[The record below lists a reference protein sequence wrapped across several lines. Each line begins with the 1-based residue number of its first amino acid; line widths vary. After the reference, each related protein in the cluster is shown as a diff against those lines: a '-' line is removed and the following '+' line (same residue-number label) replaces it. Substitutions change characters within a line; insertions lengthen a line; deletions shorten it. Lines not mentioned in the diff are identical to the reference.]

1 MPIQIYDLNLDKKN
15 RELEVRGTP
24 LFPCGA
30 YFSDII
36 NNVTGDIPW
45 HWHDEFEVIVIK
57 KGPIKI
63 SVSGTDYLLQTGE
76 GLFINSN
83 VLHSVYVF
91 NDQPCLLNSLV
102 FHKEL
107 ICDTNE
113 NIFKQRY
120 IQPLANC
127 NALPSIPLY
136 PHIKWQRIAI
146 DCILTAYEAYE
157 SEKFGYE
164 LFIRNQLSHLFYLLV
179 KHHQEALQQPQIE
192 NQEMKR
198 LKKMLNFIHENYS
211 KGVEVGQIAAS
222 ANISIRECQRCFQKH
237 VQMSPMQYLLKYRI
251 SVSAGLLFQTDATI
265 TEICNKVGFDS
276 PSYYTKIFKRFMNTS
291 PTAYR
296 KKTIVR

>member
-1 MPIQIYDLNLDKKN
+1 MIKKS
-15 RELEVRGTP
+15 RTRSSRDTVISLRG
-24 LFPCGA
+24 L
-30 YFSDII
+30 FSDII
-36 NNVTGDIPW
+36 SNVTGDIPW

-164 LFIRNQLSHLFYLLV
+164 LFIRNQLSHLFIFLSNTIK
-179 KHHQEALQQPQIE
+179 KHS
-192 NQEMKR
+192 NN
-198 LKKMLNFIHENYS
+198 LKS
-211 KGVEVGQIAAS
+211 K
-222 ANISIRECQRCFQKH
+222 
-237 VQMSPMQYLLKYRI
+237 
-251 SVSAGLLFQTDATI
+251 
-265 TEICNKVGFDS
+265 
-276 PSYYTKIFKRFMNTS
+276 TKK
-291 PTAYR
+291 
-296 KKTIVR
+296 